1 MQAPATTCDWQT
13 TGMNMAQYA
22 KPTDPQS
29 TLQGPANRDRQRV
42 PDFKPVALP
51 ALKAA
56 VQAMRKEPRRPER
69 RELPAILRKD
79 SDAG

>member
-1 MQAPATTCDWQT
+1 
-13 TGMNMAQYA
+13 MNMAQYA
-22 KPTDPQS
+22 KPTEPRS
-29 TLQGPANRDRQRV
+29 TVPSSANRDRQRV

-56 VQAMRKEPRRPER
+56 VQAMRTEPRRPER